1 MNWSRKYRINFVIPK
16 QEYEYIID
24 TQDFDIAFK
33 EAIEEFKKDK
43 TLDDI
48 LLDTTYEYELIEE

>member
-1 MNWSRKYRINFVIPK
+1 MSRKYRINFVIPK

-33 EAIEEFKKDK
+33 EANEFTYTGKDG
-43 TLDDI
+43 I
-48 LLDTTYEYELIEE
+48 EYELIEEQ